1 MMTPYEKLQS
11 LPQAETHLKPG
22 ITFEILEATAHR
34 LSDNHAAD
42 LLQTARQHLFTIIH
56 DRTQNTG

>member
-1 MMTPYEKLQS
+1 MMTPSEKLKS
-11 LPQAETHLKPG
+11 LPQAESHLKPG
-22 ITFEILEATAHR
+22 ITFEILDATAHR

-42 LLQTARQHLFTIIH
+42 GLQKARQQLFTTIH